1 MGLFKK
7 LFSILQGDS
16 EEKDIENLSG
26 TSNSQETNCCEEK
39 KHQAE
44 KKVKKE
50 VSKTSQEPIR
60 EQKEFYTNEIEN
72 NDKESVNLEELSLEE
87 LEEMQKKLEVDG
99 KKARRRGD
107 KKAEEKLHSEW
118 QNVRYTIWKRQSEKK
133 AEKGAVEKSQKS
145 NSQQPNSHSTQIED
159 SDKKKVNL
167 EELSLEELEKMQE
180 KLFVDI
186 QKARLRED
194 KEAEK
199 EMYSEWRKVRSAVWI
214 KEREK
219 KAKEETVAKA
229 KAEEV
234 AAKEKAEEVAAKE
247 KAEEEAAAKEKAEE
261 EAANPTLVDSKFAN
275 QLTDG
280 GKKKNVILP
289 ASVCEIAQ
297 WAFEGNK
304 TLERIDMTSCNKLTI
319 IGERAFSGCEN
330 LTNIIFPENIEEI
343 GEEAFYECK
352 ALASVDL
359 SNCKRLNKIGKNT
372 FSGCENLTN
381 IIFPENIEEI
391 GVLAFSNCEALAS
404 VDLSNCKKLDKIGE
418 SAFNWCPS
426 LEEVL
431 LPESLS
437 SIGMSAFCS
446 CKIRNIDFSAC
457 KLLTKFPANLF
468 NDCKSLEEVVWP
480 PHLKEIGDIAFSCC
494 ESLRRV
500 ELPDSVEVL
509 GEDIFK
515 WCKLKSLSL
524 PKDIKKLPTL
534 IGLSGEIKSLD
545 MSRCKKLKV
554 LTAPITCSSKTIV
567 FPVGVEEIETA
578 VFKYNK
584 PGQFESIFLPPTI
597 KEVEL
602 NYSADDANV
611 YCYAPELEN
620 VKDIIEKCACLL
632 VLPQYY
638 DSYLDQAVAEGAEGY
653 LDKIPEDKFY
663 FYDE

>member
-26 TSNSQETNCCEEK
+26 TSNSQVTNCSEEK
-39 KHQAE
+39 ENQA
-44 KKVKKE
+44 KSKVKKE

-72 NDKESVNLEELSLEE
+72 SDKESVNLEELSLEE

-99 KKARRRGD
+99 KEARRRGD

-133 AEKGAVEKSQKS
+133 AEKGAVEKSQKT

-159 SDKKKVNL
+159 SDKKEVNL

-219 KAKEETVAKA
+219 KAKEETVAK
-229 KAEEV
+229 
-234 AAKEKAEEVAAKE
+234 EKA
-247 KAEEEAAAKEKAEE
+247 EEAAAKEKAEE
-261 EAANPTLVDSKFAN
+261 EAAAKAKAEEEAAAKAKAEEEAAAKAKAEEEAANPTLVDSEIAN

-289 ASVCEIAQ
+289 VSVCEIAPN
-297 WAFEGNK
+297 AFYDNK

-319 IGERAFSGCEN
+319 IGEFAFAGCEN

-343 GEEAFYECK
+343 G
-352 ALASVDL
+352 
-359 SNCKRLNKIGKNT
+359 GT
-372 FSGCENLTN
+372 
-381 IIFPENIEEI
+381 
-391 GVLAFSNCEALAS
+391 AFSNCEALAS

-426 LEEVL
+426 LEEIL

-437 SIGMSAFCS
+437 SIGKSAFCG

-457 KLLTKFPANLF
+457 KLLSKFPDNLF
-468 NDCKSLEEVVWP
+468 NMCKSLEEVVWP
-480 PHLKEIGDIAFSCC
+480 PHLKEIGDVAFSDC

-509 GEDIFK
+509 GEQIFSG
-515 WCKLKSLSL
+515 CKLKSLSL
-524 PKDIKKLPTL
+524 PKNIKKLPVLTVAL
-534 IGLSGEIKSLD
+534 RAEAQIKSLD

-567 FPVGVEEIETA
+567 FPVGVEEIEA
-578 VFKYNK
+578 DVFKYNFK
-584 PGQFESIFLPPTI
+584 HGQFESIFLPPTI

-602 NYSADDANV
+602 NNSADEANV

-638 DSYLDQAVAEGAEGY
+638 DSYYDQAVAEGAEGY
-653 LDKIPEDKFY
+653 LDKIPEDKLY

>member
-16 EEKDIENLSG
+16 QEKDIENLSG
-26 TSNSQETNCCEEK
+26 TSNSQETNCSEEK
-39 KHQAE
+39 KHQA
-44 KKVKKE
+44 KSKVKKE

-72 NDKESVNLEELSLEE
+72 SDKESVNLEELSLEE

-99 KKARRRGD
+99 KEARRRGD

-133 AEKGAVEKSQKS
+133 AEKGAVEKSQKT

-159 SDKKKVNL
+159 SDKKEVNL

-219 KAKEETVAKA
+219 KAKEETVAKE
-229 KAEEV
+229 KAEEA
-234 AAKEKAEEVAAKE
+234 AAKEKA
-247 KAEEEAAAKEKAEE
+247 EEAAAKEKAEE
-261 EAANPTLVDSKFAN
+261 EAAAKAKAEEEAAAKAKAEEEAANPTLVDSEIAN

-289 ASVCEIAQ
+289 VSVCEIAPK
-297 WAFEGNK
+297 AFYDNK

-319 IGERAFSGCEN
+319 IGEFAFAGCEN

-343 GEEAFYECK
+343 RE
-352 ALASVDL
+352 
-359 SNCKRLNKIGKNT
+359 T
-372 FSGCENLTN
+372 
-381 IIFPENIEEI
+381 
-391 GVLAFSNCEALAS
+391 AFSNCEALAS

-426 LEEVL
+426 LEEIL

-437 SIGMSAFCS
+437 SIGKSAFCG

-457 KLLTKFPANLF
+457 KLLSKFPDNLF
-468 NDCKSLEEVVWP
+468 NMCKSLEEVVWP
-480 PHLKEIGDIAFSCC
+480 PHLKEIGDVAFSDC

-509 GEDIFK
+509 GEQIFSG
-515 WCKLKSLSL
+515 CKLKSLSL
-524 PKDIKKLPTL
+524 PKNIKKLPVLTVAL
-534 IGLSGEIKSLD
+534 RAEAQIKSLD

-567 FPVGVEEIETA
+567 FPVGVEEIEA
-578 VFKYNK
+578 DVFKYNFK
-584 PGQFESIFLPPTI
+584 HGQFESIFLPPTI

-602 NYSADDANV
+602 NNSADEANV

-638 DSYLDQAVAEGAEGY
+638 DSYYDQAVAEGAEGY
-653 LDKIPEDKFY
+653 LDKIPEDKLY

>member
-16 EEKDIENLSG
+16 QEKDIENLSG
-26 TSNSQETNCCEEK
+26 TSNSQETNCSEEK
-39 KHQAE
+39 KHQA
-44 KKVKKE
+44 KSKVKKE

-72 NDKESVNLEELSLEE
+72 SDKESVNLEELSLEE

-99 KKARRRGD
+99 KEARRRGD

-133 AEKGAVEKSQKS
+133 AEKGAVEKSQKT

-159 SDKKKVNL
+159 SDKKEVNL

-219 KAKEETVAKA
+219 KAKEETVAK
-229 KAEEV
+229 
-234 AAKEKAEEVAAKE
+234 E
-247 KAEEEAAAKEKAEE
+247 KAEEEAAAKAKAEE
-261 EAANPTLVDSKFAN
+261 EAANPTLVDSEIAN

-289 ASVCEIAQ
+289 VSVCEIAPN
-297 WAFEGNK
+297 AFYDNK

-319 IGERAFSGCEN
+319 IGEFAFAGCEN

-343 GEEAFYECK
+343 RE
-352 ALASVDL
+352 
-359 SNCKRLNKIGKNT
+359 T
-372 FSGCENLTN
+372 
-381 IIFPENIEEI
+381 
-391 GVLAFSNCEALAS
+391 AFSNCEALAS

-437 SIGMSAFCS
+437 SIGKSAFCG

-457 KLLTKFPANLF
+457 KLLSKFPDSLF
-468 NDCKSLEEVVWP
+468 NMCKSLEEVVWP
-480 PHLKEIGDIAFSCC
+480 PHLKEIGDVAFSDC

-509 GEDIFK
+509 GEQIFSG
-515 WCKLKSLSL
+515 CKLKSLSL
-524 PKDIKKLPTL
+524 PKNIKKLPVLTVAL
-534 IGLSGEIKSLD
+534 RAEAQIKSLD

-567 FPVGVEEIETA
+567 FPVGVEEIEA
-578 VFKYNK
+578 DVFKYNFK
-584 PGQFESIFLPPTI
+584 HGQFESIFLPPTI

-602 NYSADDANV
+602 NNSADEANV

-638 DSYLDQAVAEGAEGY
+638 DSYYDQAVAEGAEGY
-653 LDKIPEDKFY
+653 LDKIPEDKLY

>member
-16 EEKDIENLSG
+16 QEKDIENLSG
-26 TSNSQETNCCEEK
+26 TSNSQETNCSEEK
-39 KHQAE
+39 KHQA
-44 KKVKKE
+44 KSKVKKE

-72 NDKESVNLEELSLEE
+72 SDKESVNLEELSLEE

-99 KKARRRGD
+99 KEARRRGD

-133 AEKGAVEKSQKS
+133 AEKGAVEKSQKT

-159 SDKKKVNL
+159 SDKKEVNL

-219 KAKEETVAKA
+219 KAKEETVAK
-229 KAEEV
+229 
-234 AAKEKAEEVAAKE
+234 E
-247 KAEEEAAAKEKAEE
+247 KAEEEAAAKAKAEEEAAAKAKAEEEAAAKAKAEE
-261 EAANPTLVDSKFAN
+261 EAANPTLVDSEIAN

-289 ASVCEIAQ
+289 VSVCEIAPN
-297 WAFEGNK
+297 AFYDNK

-319 IGERAFSGCEN
+319 IGEFAFAGCEN

-343 GEEAFYECK
+343 RE
-352 ALASVDL
+352 
-359 SNCKRLNKIGKNT
+359 T
-372 FSGCENLTN
+372 
-381 IIFPENIEEI
+381 
-391 GVLAFSNCEALAS
+391 AFSNCEALAS

-426 LEEVL
+426 LEEIL

-437 SIGMSAFCS
+437 SIGKSAFCG

-457 KLLTKFPANLF
+457 KLLSKFPDNLF
-468 NDCKSLEEVVWP
+468 NMCKSLEEVVWP
-480 PHLKEIGDIAFSCC
+480 PHLKEIGDVAFSDC

-509 GEDIFK
+509 GEQIFSG
-515 WCKLKSLSL
+515 CKLKSLSL
-524 PKDIKKLPTL
+524 PKNIKKLPVLTVAL
-534 IGLSGEIKSLD
+534 RAEAQIKSLD

-567 FPVGVEEIETA
+567 FPVGVEEIEA
-578 VFKYNK
+578 DVFKYNFK
-584 PGQFESIFLPPTI
+584 HGQFESIFLPPTI

-602 NYSADDANV
+602 NNSADEANV

-638 DSYLDQAVAEGAEGY
+638 DSYYDQAVAEGAEGY
-653 LDKIPEDKFY
+653 LDKIPEDKLY

>member
-16 EEKDIENLSG
+16 QEKDIENLSG
-26 TSNSQETNCCEEK
+26 TSNSQETNCSEEK
-39 KHQAE
+39 KHQA
-44 KKVKKE
+44 KSKVKKE

-72 NDKESVNLEELSLEE
+72 SDKESVNLEELSLEE

-99 KKARRRGD
+99 KEARRRGD

-133 AEKGAVEKSQKS
+133 AEKGAVEKSQKT

-159 SDKKKVNL
+159 SDKKEVNL

-219 KAKEETVAKA
+219 KAKEETVAK
-229 KAEEV
+229 
-234 AAKEKAEEVAAKE
+234 EKAEKAAAKE

-261 EAANPTLVDSKFAN
+261 EAAAKEKAEEEAAAKEKAEEEAVNPTPVDSEIAN

-280 GKKKNVILP
+280 GKNKNVILP

-297 WAFEGNK
+297 NAFYDNK

-319 IGERAFSGCEN
+319 IGELAFAGCEN

-343 GEEAFYECK
+343 G
-352 ALASVDL
+352 
-359 SNCKRLNKIGKNT
+359 GT
-372 FSGCENLTN
+372 
-381 IIFPENIEEI
+381 
-391 GVLAFSNCEALAS
+391 AFSNCEALAS

-426 LEEVL
+426 LEEIL

-437 SIGMSAFCS
+437 SIGKSAFCG

-457 KLLTKFPANLF
+457 KLLSKFPDSLF
-468 NDCKSLEEVVWP
+468 NMCKSLEEVVWP
-480 PHLKEIGDIAFSCC
+480 PHLKEIGDVAFSDC

-509 GEDIFK
+509 GEQIFSG
-515 WCKLKSLSL
+515 CKLKSLSL
-524 PKDIKKLPTL
+524 PKNIKKLPVLTVAL
-534 IGLSGEIKSLD
+534 RAEAQIKSLD
-545 MSRCKKLKV
+545 MSRCKNLKV

-567 FPVGVEEIETA
+567 FPIGVEEIETA

-602 NYSADDANV
+602 NNSADDANV
-611 YCYAPELEN
+611 YCYARELEN

-638 DSYLDQAVAEGAEGY
+638 DSYYDQAVAEGAEGC
-653 LDKIPEDKFY
+653 LDKIPEDKLY

>member
-16 EEKDIENLSG
+16 QEKDIENLSG
-26 TSNSQETNCCEEK
+26 TSNSQETNCSEEK
-39 KHQAE
+39 KHQA
-44 KKVKKE
+44 KSKVKKE

-72 NDKESVNLEELSLEE
+72 SDKESVNLEELSLEE

-99 KKARRRGD
+99 KEARRRGD

-133 AEKGAVEKSQKS
+133 AEKGAVEKSQKT

-159 SDKKKVNL
+159 SDKKEVNL

-219 KAKEETVAKA
+219 KAKEETVAK
-229 KAEEV
+229 
-234 AAKEKAEEVAAKE
+234 EKA
-247 KAEEEAAAKEKAEE
+247 EEAAAKEKAEE
-261 EAANPTLVDSKFAN
+261 EAAAKAKAEEEAAAKAKAEEEAAAKAKAEEEAANPTLVDSEIAN

-289 ASVCEIAQ
+289 VSVCEIAPN
-297 WAFEGNK
+297 AFYDNK

-319 IGERAFSGCEN
+319 IGEFAFAGCEN

-343 GEEAFYECK
+343 RE
-352 ALASVDL
+352 
-359 SNCKRLNKIGKNT
+359 T
-372 FSGCENLTN
+372 
-381 IIFPENIEEI
+381 
-391 GVLAFSNCEALAS
+391 AFSNCEALAS

-426 LEEVL
+426 LEEIL

-437 SIGMSAFCS
+437 SIGKSAFCG

-457 KLLTKFPANLF
+457 KLLSKFPDNLF
-468 NDCKSLEEVVWP
+468 NMCKSLEEVVWP
-480 PHLKEIGDIAFSCC
+480 PHLKEIGDVAFSDC

-509 GEDIFK
+509 GEQIFSG
-515 WCKLKSLSL
+515 CKLKSLSL
-524 PKDIKKLPTL
+524 PKNIKKLPVLTVAL
-534 IGLSGEIKSLD
+534 RAEAQIKSLD
-545 MSRCKKLKV
+545 MSRCKNLKV

-567 FPVGVEEIETA
+567 FPIGVEEIETA

-602 NYSADDANV
+602 NNSADDANV

-638 DSYLDQAVAEGAEGY
+638 DSYYDQAVAEGAEGY
-653 LDKIPEDKFY
+653 LDKIPEDKLY

>member
-26 TSNSQETNCCEEK
+26 TSNSQETNCSEEK
-39 KHQAE
+39 KHQA
-44 KKVKKE
+44 KSKVKKE

-72 NDKESVNLEELSLEE
+72 SDKESVNLEELSLEE

-99 KKARRRGD
+99 KEARRRGD

-133 AEKGAVEKSQKS
+133 AEKGAVEKSQKT

-159 SDKKKVNL
+159 SDKKEVNL

-229 KAEEV
+229 KAEEE
-234 AAKEKAEEVAAKE
+234 AAAKE

-261 EAANPTLVDSKFAN
+261 EAVNPTLVDSEIAN

-280 GKKKNVILP
+280 GKNKNVILP

-297 WAFEGNK
+297 NAFYDNK

-319 IGERAFSGCEN
+319 IGELAFAGCEN

-343 GEEAFYECK
+343 G
-352 ALASVDL
+352 
-359 SNCKRLNKIGKNT
+359 GT
-372 FSGCENLTN
+372 
-381 IIFPENIEEI
+381 
-391 GVLAFSNCEALAS
+391 AFSNCEALAS

-437 SIGMSAFCS
+437 SIGKSAFCG

-457 KLLTKFPANLF
+457 KLLSKFPDSLF
-468 NDCKSLEEVVWP
+468 NMCKSLEEVVWP
-480 PHLKEIGDIAFSCC
+480 PHLKEIGDVAFSDC

-509 GEDIFK
+509 GEQIFSG
-515 WCKLKSLSL
+515 CKLKSLSL
-524 PKDIKKLPTL
+524 PKNIKKLPVLTVAL
-534 IGLSGEIKSLD
+534 RAEAQIKSLD
-545 MSRCKKLKV
+545 MSRCKNLKV

-567 FPVGVEEIETA
+567 FPIGVEEIETA

-602 NYSADDANV
+602 NNSADDANV
-611 YCYAPELEN
+611 YCYARELEN

-638 DSYLDQAVAEGAEGY
+638 DSYYDQAVAEGAEGC
-653 LDKIPEDKFY
+653 LDKIPEDKLY

>member
-26 TSNSQETNCCEEK
+26 TSNSQVTNCSEEK
-39 KHQAE
+39 ENQAK

-72 NDKESVNLEELSLEE
+72 SDKESVNLEELSLEE

-99 KKARRRGD
+99 KEARRRGD

-133 AEKGAVEKSQKS
+133 AEKGAVEKSQKT

-159 SDKKKVNL
+159 SDKKEVNL

-229 KAEEV
+229 KAEEA
-234 AAKEKAEEVAAKE
+234 AAKAKAEEEAAAKE

-261 EAANPTLVDSKFAN
+261 EAAAKEKAEEEAVNPTLVDSEIAN

-280 GKKKNVILP
+280 GKNKNVILP

-297 WAFEGNK
+297 NAFYDNK

-319 IGERAFSGCEN
+319 IGELAFAGCEN

-343 GEEAFYECK
+343 G
-352 ALASVDL
+352 
-359 SNCKRLNKIGKNT
+359 GT
-372 FSGCENLTN
+372 
-381 IIFPENIEEI
+381 
-391 GVLAFSNCEALAS
+391 AFSNCEALAS

-437 SIGMSAFCS
+437 SIGKSAFCG

-457 KLLTKFPANLF
+457 KLLSKFPDSLF
-468 NDCKSLEEVVWP
+468 NMCKSLEEVVWP
-480 PHLKEIGDIAFSCC
+480 PHLKEIGDVAFSDC

-509 GEDIFK
+509 GEQVFSG
-515 WCKLKSLSL
+515 CKLKSLSL
-524 PKDIKKLPTL
+524 PKNIKKLPVLTVAL
-534 IGLSGEIKSLD
+534 RGEAQIKSLD

-567 FPVGVEEIETA
+567 FPVGVEEIEA
-578 VFKYNK
+578 DVFKYNFK
-584 PGQFESIFLPPTI
+584 HGQFESIFLPPTI

-602 NYSADDANV
+602 NNSADDANV
-611 YCYAPELEN
+611 YCYARELEN

-638 DSYLDQAVAEGAEGY
+638 DSYYDQAVAEGAEGC
-653 LDKIPEDKFY
+653 LDKIPEDKLY

>member
-26 TSNSQETNCCEEK
+26 TSNSQETNCSEEK
-39 KHQAE
+39 KHQA
-44 KKVKKE
+44 KSKVKKE

-72 NDKESVNLEELSLEE
+72 SDKESVNLEELSLEE

-99 KKARRRGD
+99 KEARRRGD

-133 AEKGAVEKSQKS
+133 AEKGAVEKSQKT

-159 SDKKKVNL
+159 SDKKEVNL

-229 KAEEV
+229 KAEE
-234 AAKEKAEEVAAKE
+234 AAAKE

-261 EAANPTLVDSKFAN
+261 EAAAKEKAEEEAVNPTLVDSEIAN

-280 GKKKNVILP
+280 GKNKNVILP
-289 ASVCEIAQ
+289 ASVCEIAPN
-297 WAFEGNK
+297 AFYDNK

-319 IGERAFSGCEN
+319 IGELAFAGCEN

-343 GEEAFYECK
+343 G
-352 ALASVDL
+352 
-359 SNCKRLNKIGKNT
+359 GT
-372 FSGCENLTN
+372 
-381 IIFPENIEEI
+381 
-391 GVLAFSNCEALAS
+391 AFSNCEALAS

-437 SIGMSAFCS
+437 SIGKSAFCG

-457 KLLTKFPANLF
+457 KLLSKFPDSLF
-468 NDCKSLEEVVWP
+468 NMCKSLEEVVWP
-480 PHLKEIGDIAFSCC
+480 PHLKEIGDVAFSDC

-509 GEDIFK
+509 GEQVFSG
-515 WCKLKSLSL
+515 CKLKSLSL
-524 PKDIKKLPTL
+524 PKNIKKLPVLTVAL
-534 IGLSGEIKSLD
+534 RAEAQIKSLD
-545 MSRCKKLKV
+545 MSRCKNLKV

-567 FPVGVEEIETA
+567 FPIGVEEIETA

-602 NYSADDANV
+602 NNSADDANV

-638 DSYLDQAVAEGAEGY
+638 DCYYDQAVAEGAEGC
-653 LDKIPEDKFY
+653 LDKIPEDKLY

>member
-199 EMYSEWRKVRSAVWI
+199 EMYSEWRNVRSAVWI

-229 KAEEV
+229 
-234 AAKEKAEEVAAKE
+234 KAEEVAAKE

-352 ALASVDL
+352 
-359 SNCKRLNKIGKNT
+359 
-372 FSGCENLTN
+372 
-381 IIFPENIEEI
+381 
-391 GVLAFSNCEALAS
+391 ALAS

>member
-26 TSNSQETNCCEEK
+26 TSNSQVTNCSEEK
-39 KHQAE
+39 ENQAK

-72 NDKESVNLEELSLEE
+72 SDKESVNLEELSLEE

-99 KKARRRGD
+99 KEARRRGD

-133 AEKGAVEKSQKS
+133 AEKGAVEKSQKT

-159 SDKKKVNL
+159 SDKKEVNL

-229 KAEEV
+229 KAEE
-234 AAKEKAEEVAAKE
+234 
-247 KAEEEAAAKEKAEE
+247 EAAAKEKAEE
-261 EAANPTLVDSKFAN
+261 EAVNPTLVDSEIAN

-280 GKKKNVILP
+280 GKNKNVILP

-297 WAFEGNK
+297 NAFYDNK

-319 IGERAFSGCEN
+319 IGELAFAGCEN

-343 GEEAFYECK
+343 G
-352 ALASVDL
+352 
-359 SNCKRLNKIGKNT
+359 GT
-372 FSGCENLTN
+372 
-381 IIFPENIEEI
+381 
-391 GVLAFSNCEALAS
+391 AFSNCEALAS

-426 LEEVL
+426 LEEIL

-437 SIGMSAFCS
+437 SIGKSAFCG

-457 KLLTKFPANLF
+457 KLLSKFPDSLF
-468 NDCKSLEEVVWP
+468 NMCKSLEEVVWP
-480 PHLKEIGDIAFSCC
+480 PHLKEIGDVAFSDC

-509 GEDIFK
+509 GEQVFSG
-515 WCKLKSLSL
+515 CKLKSLSL
-524 PKDIKKLPTL
+524 PKNIKKLPVLTVAL
-534 IGLSGEIKSLD
+534 RAEAQIKSLD
-545 MSRCKKLKV
+545 MSRCKNLKV

-567 FPVGVEEIETA
+567 FPIGVEEIETA

-602 NYSADDANV
+602 NNSADDANV
-611 YCYAPELEN
+611 YCYARELEN

-638 DSYLDQAVAEGAEGY
+638 DSYYDQAVAEGAEGC
-653 LDKIPEDKFY
+653 LDKIPEDKLY

>member
-26 TSNSQETNCCEEK
+26 TSNSQETNCSEEK
-39 KHQAE
+39 KHQA
-44 KKVKKE
+44 KSKVKKE

-72 NDKESVNLEELSLEE
+72 SDKESVNLEELSLEE

-99 KKARRRGD
+99 KEARRRGD

-133 AEKGAVEKSQKS
+133 AEKGAVEKSQKT

-159 SDKKKVNL
+159 SDKKEVNL

-229 KAEEV
+229 KAEE
-234 AAKEKAEEVAAKE
+234 AAAKE

-261 EAANPTLVDSKFAN
+261 EAVNPTLVDSEIAN

-280 GKKKNVILP
+280 GKNKNVILP
-289 ASVCEIAQ
+289 ASVCEIAPN
-297 WAFEGNK
+297 AFYDNK

-319 IGERAFSGCEN
+319 IGELAFAGCEN

-343 GEEAFYECK
+343 G
-352 ALASVDL
+352 
-359 SNCKRLNKIGKNT
+359 GT
-372 FSGCENLTN
+372 
-381 IIFPENIEEI
+381 
-391 GVLAFSNCEALAS
+391 AFSNCEALAS

-437 SIGMSAFCS
+437 SIGKSAFCG
-446 CKIRNIDFSAC
+446 CKIRNKDFSAC
-457 KLLTKFPANLF
+457 KLLSKFPDSLF
-468 NDCKSLEEVVWP
+468 NMCKSLEEVVWP
-480 PHLKEIGDIAFSCC
+480 PHLKEIGDVAFSDC

-509 GEDIFK
+509 GEQVFSG
-515 WCKLKSLSL
+515 CKLKSLSL
-524 PKDIKKLPTL
+524 PKNIKKLPVLTVAL
-534 IGLSGEIKSLD
+534 RAEAQIKSLD
-545 MSRCKKLKV
+545 MSRCKNLKV

-567 FPVGVEEIETA
+567 FPIGVEEIETA

-602 NYSADDANV
+602 NNSADDANV

-638 DSYLDQAVAEGAEGY
+638 DCYYDQAVAEGAEGC
-653 LDKIPEDKFY
+653 LDKIPEDKLY

>member
-16 EEKDIENLSG
+16 QEKDIENLSG
-26 TSNSQETNCCEEK
+26 TSNSQETNCSEEK
-39 KHQAE
+39 KHQA
-44 KKVKKE
+44 KSKVKKE

-72 NDKESVNLEELSLEE
+72 SDKESVNLEELSLEE

-99 KKARRRGD
+99 KEARRRGD

-133 AEKGAVEKSQKS
+133 AEKGAVEKSQKT

-159 SDKKKVNL
+159 SDKKEVNL

-219 KAKEETVAKA
+219 KAKEETVAKE
-229 KAEEV
+229 KAEEA
-234 AAKEKAEEVAAKE
+234 AAKEKA
-247 KAEEEAAAKEKAEE
+247 EEAAAKEKAEE
-261 EAANPTLVDSKFAN
+261 EAAAKAKAEEEAAAKAKAEEEAAAKAKAEEEAANPTLVDSEIAN

-289 ASVCEIAQ
+289 VSVCEIAPN
-297 WAFEGNK
+297 AFYDNK

-319 IGERAFSGCEN
+319 IGEFAFAGCEN

-343 GEEAFYECK
+343 RE
-352 ALASVDL
+352 
-359 SNCKRLNKIGKNT
+359 T
-372 FSGCENLTN
+372 
-381 IIFPENIEEI
+381 
-391 GVLAFSNCEALAS
+391 AFSNCEALAS

-426 LEEVL
+426 LEEIL

-437 SIGMSAFCS
+437 SIGKSAFCG

-457 KLLTKFPANLF
+457 KLLSKFPDNLF
-468 NDCKSLEEVVWP
+468 NMCKSLEEVVWP
-480 PHLKEIGDIAFSCC
+480 PHLKEIGDVAFSDC

-509 GEDIFK
+509 GEQIFSG
-515 WCKLKSLSL
+515 CKLKSLSL
-524 PKDIKKLPTL
+524 PKNIKKLPVLTVAVRA
-534 IGLSGEIKSLD
+534 EAQIKSLD

-567 FPVGVEEIETA
+567 FPVGVEEIEA
-578 VFKYNK
+578 DVFKYNYK
-584 PGQFESIFLPPTI
+584 LGQFESIFLPPTI

-602 NYSADDANV
+602 NNSANKANV

-638 DSYLDQAVAEGAEGY
+638 DSYYDQAVAEGAEGY
-653 LDKIPEDKFY
+653 LDKIPEDKLY

>member
-26 TSNSQETNCCEEK
+26 TSNSQVTNCSEEK
-39 KHQAE
+39 ENQAK

-72 NDKESVNLEELSLEE
+72 SDKESVNLEELSLEE

-99 KKARRRGD
+99 KEARRRGD

-133 AEKGAVEKSQKS
+133 AEKGAVEKSQKT

-159 SDKKKVNL
+159 SDKKEVNL

-229 KAEEV
+229 KAEKA
-234 AAKEKAEEVAAKE
+234 AAKAKAEEEAAAKE

-261 EAANPTLVDSKFAN
+261 EAVNPTLVDSEIAN

-280 GKKKNVILP
+280 GKNKNVILP

-297 WAFEGNK
+297 NAFYDNK

-319 IGERAFSGCEN
+319 IGELAFAGCEN

-343 GEEAFYECK
+343 G
-352 ALASVDL
+352 
-359 SNCKRLNKIGKNT
+359 GT
-372 FSGCENLTN
+372 
-381 IIFPENIEEI
+381 
-391 GVLAFSNCEALAS
+391 AFSNCEALAS

-437 SIGMSAFCS
+437 SIGKSAFCG

-457 KLLTKFPANLF
+457 KLLSKFPDSLF
-468 NDCKSLEEVVWP
+468 NMCKSLEEVVWP
-480 PHLKEIGDIAFSCC
+480 PHLKEIGDVAFSDC

-509 GEDIFK
+509 GEQVFSG
-515 WCKLKSLSL
+515 CKLKSLSL
-524 PKDIKKLPTL
+524 PKNIKKLPVLTVAL
-534 IGLSGEIKSLD
+534 RAEAQIKSLD
-545 MSRCKKLKV
+545 MSRCKNLKV

-567 FPVGVEEIETA
+567 FPIGVEEIETA

-602 NYSADDANV
+602 NNSADDANV
-611 YCYAPELEN
+611 YCYARELEN

-638 DSYLDQAVAEGAEGY
+638 DSYYDQAVAEGAEGC
-653 LDKIPEDKFY
+653 LDKIPEDKLY

>member
-26 TSNSQETNCCEEK
+26 TSNSQVTNCSEEK
-39 KHQAE
+39 ENQAK

-72 NDKESVNLEELSLEE
+72 SDKESVNLEELSLEE

-99 KKARRRGD
+99 KEARRRGD

-133 AEKGAVEKSQKS
+133 AEKGAVEKSQKT

-159 SDKKKVNL
+159 SDKKEVNL

-229 KAEEV
+229 KAEE
-234 AAKEKAEEVAAKE
+234 
-247 KAEEEAAAKEKAEE
+247 AAAKEKAEE
-261 EAANPTLVDSKFAN
+261 EAVNPTLVDSEIAN

-280 GKKKNVILP
+280 GKNKNVILP

-297 WAFEGNK
+297 NAFYDNK

-319 IGERAFSGCEN
+319 IGELAFAGCEN

-343 GEEAFYECK
+343 G
-352 ALASVDL
+352 
-359 SNCKRLNKIGKNT
+359 GT
-372 FSGCENLTN
+372 
-381 IIFPENIEEI
+381 
-391 GVLAFSNCEALAS
+391 AFSNCEALAS

-437 SIGMSAFCS
+437 SIGKSAFCG

-457 KLLTKFPANLF
+457 KLLSKFPDSLF
-468 NDCKSLEEVVWP
+468 NMCKSLEEVVWP
-480 PHLKEIGDIAFSCC
+480 PHLKEIGDVAFSDC

-509 GEDIFK
+509 GEQVFSG
-515 WCKLKSLSL
+515 CKLKSLSL
-524 PKDIKKLPTL
+524 PKNIKKLPVLTVAL
-534 IGLSGEIKSLD
+534 RAEAQIKSLD
-545 MSRCKKLKV
+545 MSRCKNLKV

-567 FPVGVEEIETA
+567 FPIGVEEIETA

-602 NYSADDANV
+602 NNSADDANV
-611 YCYAPELEN
+611 YCYARELEN

-638 DSYLDQAVAEGAEGY
+638 DSYYDQAVAEGAEGC
-653 LDKIPEDKFY
+653 LDKIPEDK
-663 FYDE
+663 

>member
-26 TSNSQETNCCEEK
+26 TSNSQVTNCSEEK
-39 KHQAE
+39 ENQAK

-72 NDKESVNLEELSLEE
+72 SDKESVNLEELSLEE

-99 KKARRRGD
+99 KEARRRGD

-133 AEKGAVEKSQKS
+133 AEKGAVEKSQKT

-159 SDKKKVNL
+159 SDKKEVNL

-219 KAKEETVAKA
+219 KAKEETVAK
-229 KAEEV
+229 
-234 AAKEKAEEVAAKE
+234 EKA
-247 KAEEEAAAKEKAEE
+247 EEAAAKEKAEE
-261 EAANPTLVDSKFAN
+261 EAAAKAKAEEEAAAKAKAEEEAANPTLVDSEIAN

-289 ASVCEIAQ
+289 VSVCEIAPN
-297 WAFEGNK
+297 AFYDNK

-319 IGERAFSGCEN
+319 IGEFAFAGCEN

-343 GEEAFYECK
+343 G
-352 ALASVDL
+352 
-359 SNCKRLNKIGKNT
+359 GT
-372 FSGCENLTN
+372 
-381 IIFPENIEEI
+381 
-391 GVLAFSNCEALAS
+391 AFSNCEALAS

-437 SIGMSAFCS
+437 SIGKSAFCG

-457 KLLTKFPANLF
+457 KLLSKFPDSLF
-468 NDCKSLEEVVWP
+468 NMCKSLEEVVWP
-480 PHLKEIGDIAFSCC
+480 PHLKEIGDVAFSDC

-509 GEDIFK
+509 GEQVFSG
-515 WCKLKSLSL
+515 CKLKSLSL
-524 PKDIKKLPTL
+524 PKNIKKLPVLTVAL
-534 IGLSGEIKSLD
+534 RAEAQIKSLD
-545 MSRCKKLKV
+545 MSRCKNLKV

-567 FPVGVEEIETA
+567 FPIGVEEIETA

-602 NYSADDANV
+602 NNSADDANV
-611 YCYAPELEN
+611 YCYARELEN

-638 DSYLDQAVAEGAEGY
+638 DSYYDQAVAEGAEGY
-653 LDKIPEDKFY
+653 LDKIPEDKLY

>member
-26 TSNSQETNCCEEK
+26 TSNSQETNCSEEK
-39 KHQAE
+39 KHQA
-44 KKVKKE
+44 KSKVKKE

-72 NDKESVNLEELSLEE
+72 SDKESVNLEELSLEE

-99 KKARRRGD
+99 KEARRRGD

-133 AEKGAVEKSQKS
+133 AEKGAVEKSQKT

-159 SDKKKVNL
+159 SDKKEVNL

-229 KAEEV
+229 KAEEA
-234 AAKEKAEEVAAKE
+234 AAKEKAEEETAAKE

-261 EAANPTLVDSKFAN
+261 EAVNPTLVDSEIAN

-280 GKKKNVILP
+280 GKNKNVILP
-289 ASVCEIAQ
+289 ASVCEIAPN
-297 WAFEGNK
+297 AFYDNK

-319 IGERAFSGCEN
+319 IGELAFAGCEN

-343 GEEAFYECK
+343 G
-352 ALASVDL
+352 
-359 SNCKRLNKIGKNT
+359 GT
-372 FSGCENLTN
+372 
-381 IIFPENIEEI
+381 
-391 GVLAFSNCEALAS
+391 AFSNCEALAS

-437 SIGMSAFCS
+437 SIGKSAFCG

-457 KLLTKFPANLF
+457 KLLSKFPDSLF
-468 NDCKSLEEVVWP
+468 NMCKSLEEVVWP
-480 PHLKEIGDIAFSCC
+480 PHLKEIGDVAFSDC

-509 GEDIFK
+509 GEQVFSG
-515 WCKLKSLSL
+515 CKLKSLSL
-524 PKDIKKLPTL
+524 PKNIKKLPVLTVAL
-534 IGLSGEIKSLD
+534 RAEAQIKSLD
-545 MSRCKKLKV
+545 MSRCKNLKV

-567 FPVGVEEIETA
+567 FPIGVEEIETA

-602 NYSADDANV
+602 NNSADDANV

-638 DSYLDQAVAEGAEGY
+638 DCYYDQAVAEGAEGC
-653 LDKIPEDKFY
+653 LDKIPEDKLY

>member
-16 EEKDIENLSG
+16 QEKDIENLSG
-26 TSNSQETNCCEEK
+26 TSNSQETNCSEEK
-39 KHQAE
+39 KHQA
-44 KKVKKE
+44 KSKVKKE

-72 NDKESVNLEELSLEE
+72 SDKESVNLEELSLEE

-99 KKARRRGD
+99 KEARRRGD

-133 AEKGAVEKSQKS
+133 AEKGAVEKSQKT

-159 SDKKKVNL
+159 SDKKEVNL

-219 KAKEETVAKA
+219 KAKEETVAK
-229 KAEEV
+229 
-234 AAKEKAEEVAAKE
+234 EKA
-247 KAEEEAAAKEKAEE
+247 EEAAAKEKAEE
-261 EAANPTLVDSKFAN
+261 EAAAKAKAEEEAAAKAKAEEEAANPTLVDSEIAN

-289 ASVCEIAQ
+289 VSVCEIAPN
-297 WAFEGNK
+297 AFYDNK

-319 IGERAFSGCEN
+319 IGELAFAGCEN

-343 GEEAFYECK
+343 RE
-352 ALASVDL
+352 
-359 SNCKRLNKIGKNT
+359 T
-372 FSGCENLTN
+372 
-381 IIFPENIEEI
+381 
-391 GVLAFSNCEALAS
+391 AFSNCEALAS

-426 LEEVL
+426 LEEIL

-437 SIGMSAFCS
+437 SIGKSAFCG

-457 KLLTKFPANLF
+457 KLLSKFPDNLF
-468 NDCKSLEEVVWP
+468 NMCKSLEEVVWP
-480 PHLKEIGDIAFSCC
+480 PHLKEIGDVAFSDC

-509 GEDIFK
+509 GEQIFSG
-515 WCKLKSLSL
+515 CKLKSLSL
-524 PKDIKKLPTL
+524 PKNIKKLPVLTVAL
-534 IGLSGEIKSLD
+534 RAEAQIKSLD

-567 FPVGVEEIETA
+567 FPVGVEEIEA
-578 VFKYNK
+578 DVFKYNFK
-584 PGQFESIFLPPTI
+584 HGQFESIFLPPTI

-602 NYSADDANV
+602 NNSADEANV

-638 DSYLDQAVAEGAEGY
+638 DSYYDQAVAEGAEGY
-653 LDKIPEDKFY
+653 LDKIPEDKLY

>member
-26 TSNSQETNCCEEK
+26 TSNSQETNCSEEK
-39 KHQAE
+39 KHQA
-44 KKVKKE
+44 KSKVKKE

-72 NDKESVNLEELSLEE
+72 SDKESVNLEELSLEE

-99 KKARRRGD
+99 KEARRRGD

-133 AEKGAVEKSQKS
+133 AEKGAVEKSQKT

-159 SDKKKVNL
+159 SDKKEVNL

-229 KAEEV
+229 KAEE
-234 AAKEKAEEVAAKE
+234 AAAKE

-261 EAANPTLVDSKFAN
+261 EAAAKEKAEEEAVNPTLVDSEIAN

-280 GKKKNVILP
+280 GKNKNVILP
-289 ASVCEIAQ
+289 ASVCEIAPN
-297 WAFEGNK
+297 AFYDNK

-319 IGERAFSGCEN
+319 IGELAFAGCEN

-343 GEEAFYECK
+343 G
-352 ALASVDL
+352 
-359 SNCKRLNKIGKNT
+359 GT
-372 FSGCENLTN
+372 
-381 IIFPENIEEI
+381 
-391 GVLAFSNCEALAS
+391 AFSNYEALAS

-437 SIGMSAFCS
+437 SIGKSAFCG

-457 KLLTKFPANLF
+457 KLLSKFPDSLF
-468 NDCKSLEEVVWP
+468 NMCKSLEEVVWP
-480 PHLKEIGDIAFSCC
+480 PHLKEIGDVAFSDC

-509 GEDIFK
+509 GEQVFSG
-515 WCKLKSLSL
+515 CKLKSLSL
-524 PKDIKKLPTL
+524 PKNIKKLPVLTVAL
-534 IGLSGEIKSLD
+534 RAEAQIKSLD
-545 MSRCKKLKV
+545 MSRCKNLKV

-567 FPVGVEEIETA
+567 FPIGVEEIETA

-602 NYSADDANV
+602 NNSADDANV

-638 DSYLDQAVAEGAEGY
+638 DCYYDQAVAEGAEGC
-653 LDKIPEDKFY
+653 LDKIPEDKLY

>member
-26 TSNSQETNCCEEK
+26 TSNSQVTNCSEEK
-39 KHQAE
+39 ENQAK

-72 NDKESVNLEELSLEE
+72 SDKESVNLEELSLEE

-99 KKARRRGD
+99 KEARRRGD

-133 AEKGAVEKSQKS
+133 AEKGAVEKSQKT

-159 SDKKKVNL
+159 SDKKEVNL

-219 KAKEETVAKA
+219 KAKEETVAK
-229 KAEEV
+229 
-234 AAKEKAEEVAAKE
+234 EKAEEAAAKA
-247 KAEEEAAAKEKAEE
+247 KAEEEAAAKAKAEE
-261 EAANPTLVDSKFAN
+261 EAANPTLVDSEIAN

-289 ASVCEIAQ
+289 VSVCEIARK
-297 WAFEGNK
+297 AFYDNK

-319 IGERAFSGCEN
+319 IGEFAFAGCEN

-343 GEEAFYECK
+343 RE
-352 ALASVDL
+352 
-359 SNCKRLNKIGKNT
+359 T
-372 FSGCENLTN
+372 
-381 IIFPENIEEI
+381 
-391 GVLAFSNCEALAS
+391 AFSNCEALAS

-426 LEEVL
+426 LEEIL

-437 SIGMSAFCS
+437 SIGKSAFCG

-457 KLLTKFPANLF
+457 KLLSKFPDNLF
-468 NDCKSLEEVVWP
+468 NMCKSLEEVVWP
-480 PHLKEIGDIAFSCC
+480 PHLKEIGDVAFSDC

-509 GEDIFK
+509 GEQIFSG
-515 WCKLKSLSL
+515 CKLKSLSL
-524 PKDIKKLPTL
+524 PKNIKKLPVLTVAL
-534 IGLSGEIKSLD
+534 RAEAQIKSLD
-545 MSRCKKLKV
+545 MSRCKKLNV

-567 FPVGVEEIETA
+567 FPVGVEEIEA
-578 VFKYNK
+578 NVFKYNFK
-584 PGQFESIFLPPTI
+584 HGQFESIFLPPTI

-602 NYSADDANV
+602 NNSADEANV

-638 DSYLDQAVAEGAEGY
+638 DSYYDQAVAEGAEGC
-653 LDKIPEDKFY
+653 LDKIPEDKLY

>member
-16 EEKDIENLSG
+16 QEKDIENLSG
-26 TSNSQETNCCEEK
+26 TSNSQETNCSEEK
-39 KHQAE
+39 KHQA
-44 KKVKKE
+44 KSKVKKE

-72 NDKESVNLEELSLEE
+72 SDKESVNLEELSLEE

-99 KKARRRGD
+99 KEARRRGD

-133 AEKGAVEKSQKS
+133 AEKGAVEKSQKT

-159 SDKKKVNL
+159 SDKKEVNL

-219 KAKEETVAKA
+219 KAKEETVAK
-229 KAEEV
+229 
-234 AAKEKAEEVAAKE
+234 EKA
-247 KAEEEAAAKEKAEE
+247 EEAAAKEKAEE
-261 EAANPTLVDSKFAN
+261 EAAAKAKAEEEAAAKAKAEEEAANPTLVDSEIAN

-289 ASVCEIAQ
+289 VSVCEIAPN
-297 WAFEGNK
+297 AFYDNK

-319 IGERAFSGCEN
+319 IGEFAFAGCEN

-343 GEEAFYECK
+343 RE
-352 ALASVDL
+352 
-359 SNCKRLNKIGKNT
+359 T
-372 FSGCENLTN
+372 
-381 IIFPENIEEI
+381 
-391 GVLAFSNCEALAS
+391 AFSNCEALAS

-426 LEEVL
+426 LEEIL

-437 SIGMSAFCS
+437 SIGKSAFCG

-457 KLLTKFPANLF
+457 KLLSKFPDNLF
-468 NDCKSLEEVVWP
+468 NMCKSLEEVVWP
-480 PHLKEIGDIAFSCC
+480 PHLKEIGDVAFSDC

-509 GEDIFK
+509 GEQIFSG
-515 WCKLKSLSL
+515 CKLKSLSL
-524 PKDIKKLPTL
+524 PKNIKKLPVLTVAL
-534 IGLSGEIKSLD
+534 RAEAQIKSLD

-567 FPVGVEEIETA
+567 FPVGVEEIEA
-578 VFKYNK
+578 DVFKYNFK
-584 PGQFESIFLPPTI
+584 HGQFESIFLPPTI

-602 NYSADDANV
+602 NNSADEANV

-638 DSYLDQAVAEGAEGY
+638 DSYYDQAVAEGAEGY
-653 LDKIPEDKFY
+653 LDKIPEDKLY

>member
-16 EEKDIENLSG
+16 QEKDIENLSG
-26 TSNSQETNCCEEK
+26 TSNSQVTNCSEEK
-39 KHQAE
+39 ENQAK

-72 NDKESVNLEELSLEE
+72 SDKESVNLEELSLEE

-99 KKARRRGD
+99 KEARRRGD

-133 AEKGAVEKSQKS
+133 AEKGAVEKSQKT

-159 SDKKKVNL
+159 SDKKEVNL

-229 KAEEV
+229 KAEEE
-234 AAKEKAEEVAAKE
+234 AAAKE

-261 EAANPTLVDSKFAN
+261 EAVNPTLVDSEIAN

-280 GKKKNVILP
+280 GKNKNVILP

-297 WAFEGNK
+297 NAFYDNK

-319 IGERAFSGCEN
+319 IGEFAFAGCEN

-343 GEEAFYECK
+343 G
-352 ALASVDL
+352 
-359 SNCKRLNKIGKNT
+359 GT
-372 FSGCENLTN
+372 
-381 IIFPENIEEI
+381 
-391 GVLAFSNCEALAS
+391 AFSNCEALAS

-437 SIGMSAFCS
+437 SIGKSAFCG

-457 KLLTKFPANLF
+457 KLLSKFPDSLF
-468 NDCKSLEEVVWP
+468 NMCKSLEEVVWP
-480 PHLKEIGDIAFSCC
+480 PHLKEIGDVAFSDC

-509 GEDIFK
+509 GEQVFSG
-515 WCKLKSLSL
+515 CKLKSLSL
-524 PKDIKKLPTL
+524 PKNIKKLPVLTVAL
-534 IGLSGEIKSLD
+534 RAEAQIKSLD

-567 FPVGVEEIETA
+567 FPVGVEEIEA
-578 VFKYNK
+578 DVFKYNFK
-584 PGQFESIFLPPTI
+584 HGQFESIFLPPTI

-602 NYSADDANV
+602 NNSADEANV

-638 DSYLDQAVAEGAEGY
+638 DSYYDQAVAEGAEGY
-653 LDKIPEDKFY
+653 LDKIPEDKLY

>member
-16 EEKDIENLSG
+16 QEKDIENLSG
-26 TSNSQETNCCEEK
+26 TSNSQETNCSEEK
-39 KHQAE
+39 ENQAK

-72 NDKESVNLEELSLEE
+72 SDKESVNLEELSLEE

-99 KKARRRGD
+99 KEARRRGD

-133 AEKGAVEKSQKS
+133 AEKGAVEKSQKT

-159 SDKKKVNL
+159 SDKKEVNL

-229 KAEEV
+229 KAEEE
-234 AAKEKAEEVAAKE
+234 AAAKE

-261 EAANPTLVDSKFAN
+261 EAVNPTLVDSEIAN

-280 GKKKNVILP
+280 GKNKNVILP

-297 WAFEGNK
+297 NAFYDNK

-319 IGERAFSGCEN
+319 IGELAFAGCEN

-343 GEEAFYECK
+343 G
-352 ALASVDL
+352 
-359 SNCKRLNKIGKNT
+359 GT
-372 FSGCENLTN
+372 
-381 IIFPENIEEI
+381 
-391 GVLAFSNCEALAS
+391 AFSNCEALAS

-437 SIGMSAFCS
+437 SIGKSAFCG

-457 KLLTKFPANLF
+457 KLLSKFPDSLF
-468 NDCKSLEEVVWP
+468 NMCKSLEEVVWP
-480 PHLKEIGDIAFSCC
+480 PHLKEIGDVAFSDC

-509 GEDIFK
+509 GEQIFSG
-515 WCKLKSLSL
+515 CKLKSLSL
-524 PKDIKKLPTL
+524 PKNIKKLPVLTVAL
-534 IGLSGEIKSLD
+534 RAEAQIKSLD
-545 MSRCKKLKV
+545 MSRCKNLKV

-567 FPVGVEEIETA
+567 FPIGVEEIETA

-602 NYSADDANV
+602 NNSADDANV
-611 YCYAPELEN
+611 YCYARELEN

-638 DSYLDQAVAEGAEGY
+638 DSYYDQAVAEGAEGC
-653 LDKIPEDKFY
+653 LDKIPEDKLY

>member
-16 EEKDIENLSG
+16 QEKDIENLSG
-26 TSNSQETNCCEEK
+26 TSNSQETNCSEEK
-39 KHQAE
+39 KHQA
-44 KKVKKE
+44 KSKVKKE

-72 NDKESVNLEELSLEE
+72 SDKESVNLEELSLEE

-99 KKARRRGD
+99 KEARRRGD

-133 AEKGAVEKSQKS
+133 AEKGAVEKSQKT

-159 SDKKKVNL
+159 SDKKEVNL

-219 KAKEETVAKA
+219 KAKEETVAK
-229 KAEEV
+229 
-234 AAKEKAEEVAAKE
+234 EKA
-247 KAEEEAAAKEKAEE
+247 EEAAAKEKAEE
-261 EAANPTLVDSKFAN
+261 EAAAQAKAEEEAAAKAKAEEEAAAKAKAEEEAANPTLVDSEIAN

-289 ASVCEIAQ
+289 VSVCEIAPN
-297 WAFEGNK
+297 AFYDNK

-319 IGERAFSGCEN
+319 IGEFAFAGCEN

-343 GEEAFYECK
+343 RE
-352 ALASVDL
+352 
-359 SNCKRLNKIGKNT
+359 T
-372 FSGCENLTN
+372 
-381 IIFPENIEEI
+381 
-391 GVLAFSNCEALAS
+391 AFSNCEALAS

-426 LEEVL
+426 LEEIL

-437 SIGMSAFCS
+437 SIGKSAFCG

-457 KLLTKFPANLF
+457 KLLSKFPDSLF
-468 NDCKSLEEVVWP
+468 NMCKSLEEVVWP
-480 PHLKEIGDIAFSCC
+480 PHLKEIGDVAFSDC

-509 GEDIFK
+509 GEQVFSG
-515 WCKLKSLSL
+515 CKLKSLSL
-524 PKDIKKLPTL
+524 PKNIKKLPVLTVAL
-534 IGLSGEIKSLD
+534 RAEAQIKSLD
-545 MSRCKKLKV
+545 MSRCKNLKV

-567 FPVGVEEIETA
+567 FPIGVEEIETA

-602 NYSADDANV
+602 NNSADEANV

-638 DSYLDQAVAEGAEGY
+638 DSYYDQAVAEGAEGY
-653 LDKIPEDKFY
+653 LDKIPEDKLY
-663 FYDE
+663 FYDEQVYN

>member
-16 EEKDIENLSG
+16 QEKDIENLSS
-26 TSNSQETNCCEEK
+26 TSNSQETNCSEEK
-39 KHQAE
+39 KHQA
-44 KKVKKE
+44 KSKVKKE

-72 NDKESVNLEELSLEE
+72 SDKESVNLEELSLEE

-99 KKARRRGD
+99 KEARRRGD

-133 AEKGAVEKSQKS
+133 AEKGAVEKSQKT

-159 SDKKKVNL
+159 SDKKEVNL

-219 KAKEETVAKA
+219 KAKEETVAK
-229 KAEEV
+229 
-234 AAKEKAEEVAAKE
+234 E
-247 KAEEEAAAKEKAEE
+247 KAEEEAAAKAKAEEEAAAKAKAEEEAAAKAKAEE
-261 EAANPTLVDSKFAN
+261 EAANPTLVDSEIAN

-289 ASVCEIAQ
+289 VSVCEIAPN
-297 WAFEGNK
+297 AFYDNK

-319 IGERAFSGCEN
+319 IGEFAFAGCEN

-343 GEEAFYECK
+343 RE
-352 ALASVDL
+352 
-359 SNCKRLNKIGKNT
+359 T
-372 FSGCENLTN
+372 
-381 IIFPENIEEI
+381 
-391 GVLAFSNCEALAS
+391 AFSNCEALAS

-426 LEEVL
+426 LEEIL

-437 SIGMSAFCS
+437 SIGKSAFCG

-457 KLLTKFPANLF
+457 KLLSKFPDNLF
-468 NDCKSLEEVVWP
+468 NMCKSLEEVVWP
-480 PHLKEIGDIAFSCC
+480 PHLKEIGDVAFSDC

-509 GEDIFK
+509 GEQIFSG
-515 WCKLKSLSL
+515 CKLKSLSL
-524 PKDIKKLPTL
+524 PKNIKKLPVLTVAL
-534 IGLSGEIKSLD
+534 RAEAQIKSLD

-567 FPVGVEEIETA
+567 FPVGVEEIEA
-578 VFKYNK
+578 DVFKYNFK
-584 PGQFESIFLPPTI
+584 HGQFESIFLPPTI

-602 NYSADDANV
+602 NNSADEANV

-638 DSYLDQAVAEGAEGY
+638 DSYYDQAVAEGAEGY
-653 LDKIPEDKFY
+653 LDKIPEDKLY

>member
-26 TSNSQETNCCEEK
+26 TSNSQETNCSEEK
-39 KHQAE
+39 KHQA
-44 KKVKKE
+44 KSKVKKE

-72 NDKESVNLEELSLEE
+72 SDKESVNLEELSLEE

-99 KKARRRGD
+99 KEARRRGD

-133 AEKGAVEKSQKS
+133 AEKGAVEKSQKT

-159 SDKKKVNL
+159 SDKKEVNL

-219 KAKEETVAKA
+219 KAKEETVAK
-229 KAEEV
+229 
-234 AAKEKAEEVAAKE
+234 EKA
-247 KAEEEAAAKEKAEE
+247 EEAAAKEKAEE
-261 EAANPTLVDSKFAN
+261 EAAAKAKAEEEAAAKAKAEEEAANPTLVDSEIAN

-289 ASVCEIAQ
+289 VSVCEIAPN
-297 WAFEGNK
+297 AFYDNK

-319 IGERAFSGCEN
+319 IGEFAFAGCEN

-343 GEEAFYECK
+343 G
-352 ALASVDL
+352 
-359 SNCKRLNKIGKNT
+359 GT
-372 FSGCENLTN
+372 
-381 IIFPENIEEI
+381 
-391 GVLAFSNCEALAS
+391 AFSNCEALAS

-437 SIGMSAFCS
+437 SIGKSAFCG

-457 KLLTKFPANLF
+457 KLLSKFPDSLF
-468 NDCKSLEEVVWP
+468 NMCKSLEEVVWP
-480 PHLKEIGDIAFSCC
+480 PHLKEIGDVAFSDC

-509 GEDIFK
+509 GEQVFSG
-515 WCKLKSLSL
+515 CKLKSLSL
-524 PKDIKKLPTL
+524 PKNIKKLPVLTVAL
-534 IGLSGEIKSLD
+534 RAEAQIKSLD
-545 MSRCKKLKV
+545 MSRCKNLKV

-567 FPVGVEEIETA
+567 FPIGVEEIETA

-602 NYSADDANV
+602 NNSADDANV
-611 YCYAPELEN
+611 YCYARELEN

-638 DSYLDQAVAEGAEGY
+638 DSYYDQAVAEGAEGC
-653 LDKIPEDKFY
+653 LDKIPEDKLY

>member
-26 TSNSQETNCCEEK
+26 TSNSQETNCSEE
-39 KHQAE
+39 
-44 KKVKKE
+44 
-50 VSKTSQEPIR
+50 
-60 EQKEFYTNEIEN
+60 
-72 NDKESVNLEELSLEE
+72 
-87 LEEMQKKLEVDG
+87 
-99 KKARRRGD
+99 
-107 KKAEEKLHSEW
+107 
-118 QNVRYTIWKRQSEKK
+118 
-133 AEKGAVEKSQKS
+133 
-145 NSQQPNSHSTQIED
+145 
-159 SDKKKVNL
+159 
-167 EELSLEELEKMQE
+167 
-180 KLFVDI
+180 
-186 QKARLRED
+186 
-194 KEAEK
+194 EA
-199 EMYSEWRKVRSAVWI
+199 A
-214 KEREK
+214 
-219 KAKEETVAKA
+219 AKA
-229 KAEEV
+229 
-234 AAKEKAEEVAAKE
+234 
-247 KAEEEAAAKEKAEE
+247 KAEEEAAAKAKAEE
-261 EAANPTLVDSKFAN
+261 EAAAKAKTEKEAAAKAKAEEEAAKAKAEEEAAAKAKAEEGAANPTPVDSKIAN

-280 GKKKNVILP
+280 GKKKNIILP
-289 ASVCEIAQ
+289 ISVCEINKY
-297 WAFEGNK
+297 AFDDNK

-319 IGERAFSGCEN
+319 IGKNAFSGCEN

-343 GEEAFYECK
+343 GE
-352 ALASVDL
+352 
-359 SNCKRLNKIGKNT
+359 
-372 FSGCENLTN
+372 
-381 IIFPENIEEI
+381 
-391 GVLAFSNCEALAS
+391 LAFSNCEALAS

-437 SIGMSAFCS
+437 SIGKSAFCS

-468 NDCKSLEEVVWP
+468 NECKSLEEVVWP
-480 PHLKEIGDIAFSCC
+480 PHLKEIGDVAFSDC

-509 GEDIFK
+509 GEDIFQG
-515 WCKLKSLSL
+515 CKLKSLSL
-524 PKDIKKLPTL
+524 PKNIKKLPVLTVAL
-534 IGLSGEIKSLD
+534 RAEAQIKSLD
-545 MSRCKKLKV
+545 MSRCKNLKV

-602 NYSADDANV
+602 NNSAADANV

-638 DSYLDQAVAEGAEGY
+638 NSYYDQAVAEGAEGY
-653 LDKIPEDKFY
+653 LDKISEDKLY

>member
-26 TSNSQETNCCEEK
+26 TSNSQVTNCSEEK
-39 KHQAE
+39 ENQAK

-72 NDKESVNLEELSLEE
+72 SDKESVNLEELSLEE

-99 KKARRRGD
+99 KEARRRGD

-133 AEKGAVEKSQKS
+133 AEKGAVEKSQKT

-159 SDKKKVNL
+159 SDKKEVNL

-219 KAKEETVAKA
+219 KAKEEAAAKA
-229 KAEEV
+229 KAEEE
-234 AAKEKAEEVAAKE
+234 AAAKE

-261 EAANPTLVDSKFAN
+261 EAVNPTLVDSEIAN

-280 GKKKNVILP
+280 GKNKNVILP

-297 WAFEGNK
+297 NAFYDNK

-319 IGERAFSGCEN
+319 IGELAFAGCEN

-343 GEEAFYECK
+343 G
-352 ALASVDL
+352 
-359 SNCKRLNKIGKNT
+359 GT
-372 FSGCENLTN
+372 
-381 IIFPENIEEI
+381 
-391 GVLAFSNCEALAS
+391 AFSNCEALAS

-437 SIGMSAFCS
+437 SIGKSAFCG

-457 KLLTKFPANLF
+457 KLLSKFPDSLF
-468 NDCKSLEEVVWP
+468 NMCKSLEEVVWP
-480 PHLKEIGDIAFSCC
+480 PHLKEIGDVAFSDC

-509 GEDIFK
+509 GEQVFSG
-515 WCKLKSLSL
+515 CKLKSLSL
-524 PKDIKKLPTL
+524 PKNIKKLPVLTVAL
-534 IGLSGEIKSLD
+534 RAEAQIKSLD
-545 MSRCKKLKV
+545 MSRCKNLKV

-567 FPVGVEEIETA
+567 FPIGVEEIETA

-602 NYSADDANV
+602 NNSADDANV
-611 YCYAPELEN
+611 YCYARELEN

-638 DSYLDQAVAEGAEGY
+638 DSYYDQAVAEGAEGC
-653 LDKIPEDKFY
+653 LDKIPEDKLY

>member
-26 TSNSQETNCCEEK
+26 TSNSQVTNCSEEK
-39 KHQAE
+39 ENQAK

-72 NDKESVNLEELSLEE
+72 SDKESVNLEELSLEE

-99 KKARRRGD
+99 KEARRRGD

-133 AEKGAVEKSQKS
+133 AEKGAVEKSQKT

-159 SDKKKVNL
+159 SDKKEVNL

-229 KAEEV
+229 KAEEA
-234 AAKEKAEEVAAKE
+234 AAKA

-261 EAANPTLVDSKFAN
+261 EAVNPTLVDSEIAN

-280 GKKKNVILP
+280 GKNKNVILP

-297 WAFEGNK
+297 NAFYDNK

-319 IGERAFSGCEN
+319 IGELAFAGCEN

-343 GEEAFYECK
+343 G
-352 ALASVDL
+352 
-359 SNCKRLNKIGKNT
+359 GT
-372 FSGCENLTN
+372 
-381 IIFPENIEEI
+381 
-391 GVLAFSNCEALAS
+391 AFSNCEALAS

-437 SIGMSAFCS
+437 SIGKSAFCG

-457 KLLTKFPANLF
+457 KLLSKFPDSLF
-468 NDCKSLEEVVWP
+468 NMCKSLEEVVWP
-480 PHLKEIGDIAFSCC
+480 PHLKEIGDVAFSDC

-509 GEDIFK
+509 GEQVFSG
-515 WCKLKSLSL
+515 CKLKSLSL
-524 PKDIKKLPTL
+524 PKNIKKLPVLTVAL
-534 IGLSGEIKSLD
+534 RAEAQIKSLD
-545 MSRCKKLKV
+545 MSRCKNLKV

-567 FPVGVEEIETA
+567 FPIGVEEIETA

-602 NYSADDANV
+602 NNSADDANV
-611 YCYAPELEN
+611 YCYARELEN

-638 DSYLDQAVAEGAEGY
+638 DSYYDQAVAEGAEGC
-653 LDKIPEDKFY
+653 LDKIPEDKLY

>member
-16 EEKDIENLSG
+16 QEKDIENLSG
-26 TSNSQETNCCEEK
+26 TSNSQVTNCSEEK
-39 KHQAE
+39 ENQAK

-72 NDKESVNLEELSLEE
+72 SDKESVNLEELSLEE

-99 KKARRRGD
+99 KEARRRGD

-133 AEKGAVEKSQKS
+133 AEKGAVEKSQKT

-159 SDKKKVNL
+159 SDKKEVNL

-229 KAEEV
+229 KAEEE
-234 AAKEKAEEVAAKE
+234 AAAKE

-261 EAANPTLVDSKFAN
+261 EAVNPTLVDSEIAN

-280 GKKKNVILP
+280 GKNKNVILP

-297 WAFEGNK
+297 NAFYDNK

-319 IGERAFSGCEN
+319 IGELAFAGCEN

-343 GEEAFYECK
+343 G
-352 ALASVDL
+352 
-359 SNCKRLNKIGKNT
+359 GT
-372 FSGCENLTN
+372 
-381 IIFPENIEEI
+381 
-391 GVLAFSNCEALAS
+391 AFSNCEALAS

-426 LEEVL
+426 LEEIL

-437 SIGMSAFCS
+437 SIGKSAFCG

-457 KLLTKFPANLF
+457 KLLSKFPDSLF
-468 NDCKSLEEVVWP
+468 NMCKSLEEVVWP
-480 PHLKEIGDIAFSCC
+480 PHLKEIGDVAFSDC

-509 GEDIFK
+509 GEQVFSG
-515 WCKLKSLSL
+515 CKLKSLSL
-524 PKDIKKLPTL
+524 PKNIKKLPVLTVAL
-534 IGLSGEIKSLD
+534 RAEAQIKSLD
-545 MSRCKKLKV
+545 MSRCKNLKV

-567 FPVGVEEIETA
+567 FPIGVEEIETA

-602 NYSADDANV
+602 NNSADDANV
-611 YCYAPELEN
+611 YCYARELEN

-638 DSYLDQAVAEGAEGY
+638 DSYYDQAVAEGAEGC
-653 LDKIPEDKFY
+653 LDKIPEDKLY

>member
-16 EEKDIENLSG
+16 QEKDIENLSG
-26 TSNSQETNCCEEK
+26 TSNSQETNCSEEK
-39 KHQAE
+39 KHQA
-44 KKVKKE
+44 KSKVKKE

-72 NDKESVNLEELSLEE
+72 SDKESVNLEELSLEE

-99 KKARRRGD
+99 KEARRRGD

-133 AEKGAVEKSQKS
+133 AEKGAVEKSQKT

-159 SDKKKVNL
+159 SDKKEVNL

-219 KAKEETVAKA
+219 KAKEETVAKE
-229 KAEEV
+229 KAEEA
-234 AAKEKAEEVAAKE
+234 AAKEKAEEAAAKE

-261 EAANPTLVDSKFAN
+261 EAAAKAKAEEEAAAKAKAEEEAANPTLVDSEIAN

-289 ASVCEIAQ
+289 VSVCEIAPN
-297 WAFEGNK
+297 AFYDNK

-319 IGERAFSGCEN
+319 IGEFAFAGCEN

-343 GEEAFYECK
+343 RE
-352 ALASVDL
+352 
-359 SNCKRLNKIGKNT
+359 T
-372 FSGCENLTN
+372 
-381 IIFPENIEEI
+381 
-391 GVLAFSNCEALAS
+391 AFSNCEALAS

-426 LEEVL
+426 LEEIL

-437 SIGMSAFCS
+437 SIGKSAFCG

-457 KLLTKFPANLF
+457 KLLSKFPDNLF
-468 NDCKSLEEVVWP
+468 NMCKSLEEVVWP
-480 PHLKEIGDIAFSCC
+480 PHLKEIGDVAFSDC

-509 GEDIFK
+509 GEQIFSG
-515 WCKLKSLSL
+515 CKLKSLSL
-524 PKDIKKLPTL
+524 PKNIKKLPVLTVAL
-534 IGLSGEIKSLD
+534 RAEAQIKSLD

-567 FPVGVEEIETA
+567 FPVGVEEIEA
-578 VFKYNK
+578 DVFKYNFK
-584 PGQFESIFLPPTI
+584 HGQFESIFLPPTI

-602 NYSADDANV
+602 NNSADEANV

-638 DSYLDQAVAEGAEGY
+638 DSYYDQAVAEDAEGY
-653 LDKIPEDKFY
+653 LDKIPEDKLY

>member
-26 TSNSQETNCCEEK
+26 TSNSQVTNCSEEK
-39 KHQAE
+39 ENQAK

-72 NDKESVNLEELSLEE
+72 SDKESVNLEELSLEE

-99 KKARRRGD
+99 KEARRRGD

-133 AEKGAVEKSQKS
+133 AEKGAVEKSQKT

-159 SDKKKVNL
+159 SDKKEVNL

-219 KAKEETVAKA
+219 KAKEETVAK
-229 KAEEV
+229 
-234 AAKEKAEEVAAKE
+234 EKA
-247 KAEEEAAAKEKAEE
+247 EEAAAKEKAEE
-261 EAANPTLVDSKFAN
+261 EAAAKAKAEEEAAAKAKAEEEAAAKAKAEEEAANPTLVDSEIAN

-289 ASVCEIAQ
+289 VSVCEIAPN
-297 WAFEGNK
+297 AFYDNK

-319 IGERAFSGCEN
+319 IGEFAFAGCEN

-343 GEEAFYECK
+343 G
-352 ALASVDL
+352 
-359 SNCKRLNKIGKNT
+359 GT
-372 FSGCENLTN
+372 
-381 IIFPENIEEI
+381 
-391 GVLAFSNCEALAS
+391 AFSNCEALAS

-426 LEEVL
+426 LEEIL

-437 SIGMSAFCS
+437 SIGKSAFCG

-457 KLLTKFPANLF
+457 KLLSKFPDSLF
-468 NDCKSLEEVVWP
+468 NMCKSLEEVVWP
-480 PHLKEIGDIAFSCC
+480 PHLKEIGDVAFSDC

-509 GEDIFK
+509 GEQVFSG
-515 WCKLKSLSL
+515 CKLKSLSL
-524 PKDIKKLPTL
+524 PKNIKKLPVLTVAL
-534 IGLSGEIKSLD
+534 RAEAQIKSLD
-545 MSRCKKLKV
+545 MSRCKNLKV

-567 FPVGVEEIETA
+567 FPIGVEEIETA

-602 NYSADDANV
+602 NNSADDANV
-611 YCYAPELEN
+611 YCYARELEN

-638 DSYLDQAVAEGAEGY
+638 DSYYDQAVAEGAEGC
-653 LDKIPEDKFY
+653 LDKIPEDKLY

>member
-26 TSNSQETNCCEEK
+26 TSNSQVTNCSEEK
-39 KHQAE
+39 ENQAK

-72 NDKESVNLEELSLEE
+72 SDKESVNLEELSLEE

-99 KKARRRGD
+99 KEARRRGD
-107 KKAEEKLHSEW
+107 KKAEKKLHSEW

-133 AEKGAVEKSQKS
+133 AEKGAVEKSQKT

-159 SDKKKVNL
+159 SDKKEVNL

-229 KAEEV
+229 KAEEA
-234 AAKEKAEEVAAKE
+234 AAKAKAEEEAAAKE

-261 EAANPTLVDSKFAN
+261 EAVNPTLVDSEIAN

-280 GKKKNVILP
+280 GKNKNVILP

-297 WAFEGNK
+297 NAFYDNK

-319 IGERAFSGCEN
+319 IGELAFAGCEN

-343 GEEAFYECK
+343 G
-352 ALASVDL
+352 
-359 SNCKRLNKIGKNT
+359 GT
-372 FSGCENLTN
+372 
-381 IIFPENIEEI
+381 
-391 GVLAFSNCEALAS
+391 AFSNCEALAS

-437 SIGMSAFCS
+437 SIGKSAFCG

-457 KLLTKFPANLF
+457 KLLSKFPDSLF
-468 NDCKSLEEVVWP
+468 NMCKSLEEVVWP
-480 PHLKEIGDIAFSCC
+480 PHLKEIGDVAFSDC

-509 GEDIFK
+509 GEQVFSG
-515 WCKLKSLSL
+515 CKLKSLSL
-524 PKDIKKLPTL
+524 PKNIKKLPVLTVAL
-534 IGLSGEIKSLD
+534 RAEAQIKSLD
-545 MSRCKKLKV
+545 MSRCKNLKV

-567 FPVGVEEIETA
+567 FPIGVEEIETA

-602 NYSADDANV
+602 NNSADDANV
-611 YCYAPELEN
+611 YCYARELEN

-638 DSYLDQAVAEGAEGY
+638 DSYYDQAVAEGAEGC
-653 LDKIPEDKFY
+653 LDKIPEDKLY

>member
-16 EEKDIENLSG
+16 QEKDIENLSG
-26 TSNSQETNCCEEK
+26 TSNSQETNCSEEK
-39 KHQAE
+39 KHQA
-44 KKVKKE
+44 KSKVKKE

-72 NDKESVNLEELSLEE
+72 SDKESVNLEELSLEE

-99 KKARRRGD
+99 KEARRRGD

-133 AEKGAVEKSQKS
+133 AEKGAVEKSQKT

-159 SDKKKVNL
+159 SDKKEVNL

-219 KAKEETVAKA
+219 KAKEETVAK
-229 KAEEV
+229 
-234 AAKEKAEEVAAKE
+234 EKA
-247 KAEEEAAAKEKAEE
+247 EEAAAKEKAEE
-261 EAANPTLVDSKFAN
+261 EAAAKAKAEEEAAAKAKAEEEAAAKAKAEEEAANPTLVDSEIAN

-289 ASVCEIAQ
+289 VSVCEIAPN
-297 WAFEGNK
+297 AFYDNK

-319 IGERAFSGCEN
+319 IGELAFAGCEN

-343 GEEAFYECK
+343 RE
-352 ALASVDL
+352 
-359 SNCKRLNKIGKNT
+359 T
-372 FSGCENLTN
+372 
-381 IIFPENIEEI
+381 
-391 GVLAFSNCEALAS
+391 AFSNCEALAS

-426 LEEVL
+426 LEEIL

-437 SIGMSAFCS
+437 SIGKSAFCG

-457 KLLTKFPANLF
+457 KLLSKFPDSLF
-468 NDCKSLEEVVWP
+468 NMCKSLEEVVWP
-480 PHLKEIGDIAFSCC
+480 PHLKEIGDVAFSDC

-509 GEDIFK
+509 GEQIFSG
-515 WCKLKSLSL
+515 CKLKSLSL
-524 PKDIKKLPTL
+524 PKNIKKLPVLTVAL
-534 IGLSGEIKSLD
+534 RAEAQIKSLD

-567 FPVGVEEIETA
+567 FPVGVEEIEA
-578 VFKYNK
+578 DVFKYNFK
-584 PGQFESIFLPPTI
+584 HGQFESIFLPPTI

-602 NYSADDANV
+602 NNSADEANV

-638 DSYLDQAVAEGAEGY
+638 DSYYDQAVAEGAEGC
-653 LDKIPEDKFY
+653 LDKIPEDKLY

>member
-26 TSNSQETNCCEEK
+26 TSNSQVTNCSEEK
-39 KHQAE
+39 ENQAK

-72 NDKESVNLEELSLEE
+72 SDKESVNLEELSLEE

-99 KKARRRGD
+99 KEARRRGD

-133 AEKGAVEKSQKS
+133 AEKGAVEKSQKT

-159 SDKKKVNL
+159 SDKKEVNL

-229 KAEEV
+229 KAEEE
-234 AAKEKAEEVAAKE
+234 AAAKE

-261 EAANPTLVDSKFAN
+261 EAVNPTLVDSEIAN

-280 GKKKNVILP
+280 GKNKNVILP

-297 WAFEGNK
+297 NAFYDNK

-319 IGERAFSGCEN
+319 IGELAFAGCEN

-343 GEEAFYECK
+343 G
-352 ALASVDL
+352 
-359 SNCKRLNKIGKNT
+359 GT
-372 FSGCENLTN
+372 
-381 IIFPENIEEI
+381 
-391 GVLAFSNCEALAS
+391 AFSNCEALAS

-426 LEEVL
+426 LEEIL

-437 SIGMSAFCS
+437 SIGKSAFCG

-457 KLLTKFPANLF
+457 KLLSKFPDSLF
-468 NDCKSLEEVVWP
+468 NMCKSLEEVVWP
-480 PHLKEIGDIAFSCC
+480 PHLKEIGDVAFSDC

-509 GEDIFK
+509 GEQVFSG
-515 WCKLKSLSL
+515 CKLKSLSL
-524 PKDIKKLPTL
+524 PKNIKKLPVLTVAL
-534 IGLSGEIKSLD
+534 RAEAQIKSLD
-545 MSRCKKLKV
+545 MSRCKNLKV

-567 FPVGVEEIETA
+567 FPIGVEEIETA

-602 NYSADDANV
+602 NNSADDANV
-611 YCYAPELEN
+611 YCYARELEN

-638 DSYLDQAVAEGAEGY
+638 DSYYDQAVAEGAEGY
-653 LDKIPEDKFY
+653 LDKIPEDK
-663 FYDE
+663 

>member
-26 TSNSQETNCCEEK
+26 TSNSQVTNCSEEK
-39 KHQAE
+39 ENQAK

-72 NDKESVNLEELSLEE
+72 SDKESVNLEELSLEE

-99 KKARRRGD
+99 KEARRRGD

-133 AEKGAVEKSQKS
+133 AEKGAVEKSQKT

-159 SDKKKVNL
+159 SDKKEVNL

-219 KAKEETVAKA
+219 KAKEETVAK
-229 KAEEV
+229 
-234 AAKEKAEEVAAKE
+234 EKAEEAAAKA
-247 KAEEEAAAKEKAEE
+247 KAEEEAAAKAKAEEEAAAKAKAEE
-261 EAANPTLVDSKFAN
+261 EAANPTLVDSEIAN

-289 ASVCEIAQ
+289 VSVCEIAPN
-297 WAFEGNK
+297 AFYDNK

-319 IGERAFSGCEN
+319 IGEFAFAGCEN

-343 GEEAFYECK
+343 G
-352 ALASVDL
+352 
-359 SNCKRLNKIGKNT
+359 GT
-372 FSGCENLTN
+372 
-381 IIFPENIEEI
+381 
-391 GVLAFSNCEALAS
+391 AFSNCEALAS

-437 SIGMSAFCS
+437 SIGKSAFCG

-457 KLLTKFPANLF
+457 KLLSKFPDSLF
-468 NDCKSLEEVVWP
+468 NMCKSLEEVVWP
-480 PHLKEIGDIAFSCC
+480 PHLKEIGDVAFSDC

-509 GEDIFK
+509 GEQIFSG
-515 WCKLKSLSL
+515 CKLKSLSL
-524 PKDIKKLPTL
+524 PKNIKKLPVLTVAL
-534 IGLSGEIKSLD
+534 RAEAQIKSLD
-545 MSRCKKLKV
+545 MSRCKNLKV

-567 FPVGVEEIETA
+567 FPIGVEEIETA

-602 NYSADDANV
+602 NNSADDANV
-611 YCYAPELEN
+611 YCYARELEN

-638 DSYLDQAVAEGAEGY
+638 DSYYDQAVAEGAEGC
-653 LDKIPEDKFY
+653 LDKIPEDKLY

>member
-16 EEKDIENLSG
+16 QEKDIENLSG
-26 TSNSQETNCCEEK
+26 TSNSQETNCSEEK
-39 KHQAE
+39 KHQA
-44 KKVKKE
+44 KSKVKKE

-72 NDKESVNLEELSLEE
+72 SDKESVNLEELSLEE

-99 KKARRRGD
+99 KEARRRGD

-133 AEKGAVEKSQKS
+133 AEKGAVEKSQKT

-159 SDKKKVNL
+159 SDKKEVNL

-219 KAKEETVAKA
+219 KAKEETVAK
-229 KAEEV
+229 
-234 AAKEKAEEVAAKE
+234 EKA
-247 KAEEEAAAKEKAEE
+247 EEAAAKEKAEE
-261 EAANPTLVDSKFAN
+261 EAAAKAKAEEEAAAKAKAEEEAAAKAKAEEEAANPTLVDSEIAN

-289 ASVCEIAQ
+289 VSVCEIARK
-297 WAFEGNK
+297 AFYDNK

-319 IGERAFSGCEN
+319 IGEFAFAGCEN

-343 GEEAFYECK
+343 G
-352 ALASVDL
+352 
-359 SNCKRLNKIGKNT
+359 GT
-372 FSGCENLTN
+372 
-381 IIFPENIEEI
+381 
-391 GVLAFSNCEALAS
+391 AFSNCEALAS

-426 LEEVL
+426 LEEIL

-437 SIGMSAFCS
+437 SIGKSAFCG

-457 KLLTKFPANLF
+457 KLLSKFPDNLF
-468 NDCKSLEEVVWP
+468 NMCKSLEEVVWP
-480 PHLKEIGDIAFSCC
+480 PHLKEIGDVAFSDC

-509 GEDIFK
+509 GEQIFSG
-515 WCKLKSLSL
+515 CKLKSLSL
-524 PKDIKKLPTL
+524 PKNIKKLPVLTVAL
-534 IGLSGEIKSLD
+534 RAEAQIKSLD

-567 FPVGVEEIETA
+567 FPVGVEEIEA
-578 VFKYNK
+578 DVFKYNFK
-584 PGQFESIFLPPTI
+584 HGQFESIFLPPTI

-602 NYSADDANV
+602 NNSADEANV

-638 DSYLDQAVAEGAEGY
+638 DSYYDQAVAEGAEGY
-653 LDKIPEDKFY
+653 LDKIPEDKLY